1 MFNNNEVSWS
11 DKLQIKMRELD
22 DALRQASDD
31 AINRQVQKY
40 MGHVRDNNRK
50 IVELTQ
56 KIEEIES
63 KTLREVSDEELKR
76 L

>member
-22 DALRQASDD
+22 DALTQASDD

-50 IVELTQ
+50 IVELT
-56 KIEEIES
+56 
-63 KTLREVSDEELKR
+63 
-76 L
+76 